1 MEKLVQIRYNPT
13 VWKAKVCLGFFLSFI
28 SITIMK
34 MIKKLFFFYCFLFIF
49 SAPAGAVTVAPVSE
63 GGLESTSSAEVTP
76 SAIPTIEIKDK
87 ITEPGSEEVKG
98 KLAAVLNEQT
108 LGPLSFDNFLKHFVR
123 YAVDRGVPANTIVLI
138 LLLPLIGALVGV
150 LQYFVGLSGFSTFM
164 PAMIAV
170 TFLATGIA
178 GGLILFGVI
187 LIATLVSGKLLRRI
201 KLYYWPRRAITLMI
215 VSLITFVLLALSPS
229 LGLLD
234 LTQISIFPIL
244 FLILLSEE
252 FTRVQVGKSK
262 KSAVS
267 LTIGTLVISILGA
280 SLMSWEYLQKLVL
293 LNPEIS
299 FLVVLILNIFIGRYG
314 GWRLSEYQRFKS
326 LLKRRTS

>member
-1 MEKLVQIRYNPT
+1 MLQFGIIRQSDLLY
-13 VWKAKVCLGFFLSFI
+13 VSLLQFFLSFI
-28 SITIMK
+28 SITIKLIM
-34 MIKKLFFFYCFLFIF
+34 KKLFFFFLFLFSF
-49 SAPAGAVTVAPVSE
+49 SAPIGAVTTTPFLEEYLDSTVS
-63 GGLESTSSAEVTP
+63 AQATP
-76 SAIPTIEIKDK
+76 SAVPTVEIKEK
-87 ITEPGSEEVKG
+87 ITEPKSEEVKG
-98 KLAAVLNEQT
+98 KLAAVLDEQN
-108 LGPLSFDNFLKHFVR
+108 LKPLSFDNFLKHFVR
-123 YAVDRGVPANTIVLI
+123 YAVDKGVPANTIVLI
-138 LLLPLIGALVGV
+138 LLLPLIGALVGL

-187 LIATLVSGKLLRRI
+187 LIATLFSGKILRRFR
-201 KLYYWPRRAITLMI
+201 LYYWPRRSITLMI
-215 VSLITFVLLALSPS
+215 VSLIAFIVLALSPS

-244 FLILLSEE
+244 FLILLAEE

-267 LTIGTLVISILGA
+267 LTIGTLVVSILGA

-299 FLVVLILNIFIGRYG
+299 FLVVLVLFRSY
-314 GWRLSEYQRFKS
+314 
-326 LLKRRTS
+326 